1 VINTT
6 KLSALQFQK
15 TFHRDQ
21 DGWGLTS
28 PLPPIAKCITML
40 AELFTPANA

>member
-1 VINTT
+1 M
-6 KLSALQFQK
+6 A
-15 TFHRDQ
+15 
-21 DGWGLTS
+21 GLTS

>member
-21 DGWGLTS
+21 DGLIDK

-40 AELFTPANA
+40 AELLTPANA